1 MKKISVFLS
10 VLLVG
15 VVFLLASCTKT
26 GPQGPT
32 GANGPTGPAGPVLTN
47 TVTGYVFLYDAYG
60 DPVDTGYSKAYALV
74 YNTTT
79 ATVVDT
85 AYASISGIYTGTVQ
99 TGTYNLV
106 GECPG
111 YGVNKTDQ
119 NVVFTGGT
127 RTYDLKFAAIPKLYA
142 ATGYDSIGANNV
154 FVKGTVSA
162 ANSRVTT
169 LLVYVGTTSL
179 VSASLPSSYSFVVSS
194 TIAANATKYS
204 VTIPLSTL
212 DNYFAAGTTAYV
224 AVYGAANNYTY
235 GDYTDYASGNV
246 VYTPVSTTSLNSVS
260 FLVP

>member
-1 MKKISVFLS
+1 MKKISIFLS
-10 VLLVG
+10 AFLVG
-15 VVFLLASCTKT
+15 MVVLFASCTKT

-32 GANGPTGPAGPVLTN
+32 GANGPTGPAGPVLPN
-47 TVTGYVFLYDAYG
+47 TLTGYVFLYDAYG
-60 DPVDTGYSKAYALV
+60 DPVDSGYSKAYAVL

-85 AYASISGIYTGTVQ
+85 ERANSSGIYTGTVL

-127 RTYDLKFAAIPKLYA
+127 RTYDLKFSAIPILYA

-154 FVKGTVSA
+154 FIKGTVTA

-169 LLVYVGTTSL
+169 LLVYVGSTSP
-179 VSASLPSSYSFVVSS
+179 VSAAIPGSYSFVVSS

-204 VTIPLSTL
+204 VAIPLTSL
-212 DNYFAAGTTAYV
+212 DNYFTAGATAYI
-224 AVYGAANNYTY
+224 AIYGAANNYTY

-246 VYTPVSTTSLNSVS
+246 VYTPVSANSLNSVS
-260 FLVP
+260 FIVP